1 VVAAPH
7 QEGSM
12 LEIARAAARHAQ
24 LTRMYTTLHTA
35 TFQAAAARIPQRA
48 LREALDAQLARRS
61 FSGVPLGVIQPVA
74 QLSQAMHVLSM
85 RLPRAQ
91 TLASWLLYDS
101 KKRFD
106 RAVSRRIAGQSFDAL
121 IALNFS
127 AAATFQRMRETGGVR
142 VLDFIDSHPR
152 YQNRYLRELCGLED
166 PHWELVF
173 PDVIGRVENELEF
186 ADLILTPSRFVADQ
200 REAVGIARDKLAVEP
215 FGVDVLAFRPDSS
228 RPKHLRSRVPRGL
241 FVGQISYRKGLGVLL
256 EAARRLRNRRVEF
269 QLVGPLISPEVLRGM
284 PDQVNYR
291 GARLSEGVAQAMRD
305 ADFFLLPSIE
315 DAFGLVT
322 LEAMASGL
330 PPIVSDHV
338 GASELISSGKDGLVT
353 RAGDASALAEAI
365 GALLDDG
372 ELRGEM
378 GLAARARV
386 ERGCSWEE
394 YGDRV
399 IALVDER
406 VRSDAEAR

>member
-1 VVAAPH
+1 
-7 QEGSM
+7 M

-74 QLSQAMHVLSM
+74 QLPQAMHVLSM

-166 PHWELVF
+166 PHRELVF

-200 REAVGIARDKLAVEP
+200 LEAVGIARDKLAVEP
-215 FGVDVLAFRPDSS
+215 ICVDVLAYRPDS
-228 RPKHLRSRVPRGL
+228 RPKHPRSHVPRGL

-269 QLVGPLISPEVLRGM
+269 QLVGPLISPEVLHGM

-338 GASELISSGKDGLVT
+338 GASELISSGKNGLVT

-365 GALLDDG
+365 EALLDDG
-372 ELRGEM
+372 ELRREM
-378 GLAARARV
+378 GLDARARV

-399 IALVDER
+399 IALVDRR